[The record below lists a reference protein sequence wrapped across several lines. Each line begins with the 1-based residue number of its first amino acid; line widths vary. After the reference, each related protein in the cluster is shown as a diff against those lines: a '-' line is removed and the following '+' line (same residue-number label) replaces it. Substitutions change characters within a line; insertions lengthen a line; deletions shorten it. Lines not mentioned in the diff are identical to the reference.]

1 MAACAGAHLLLRL
14 ECGGQ
19 ANNFKL
25 CRCLEQV
32 GTRSRWPIFLPDPAL
47 KCNLPHAGPA
57 TFFRCAGATKKLT
70 RGRWCGIVVA
80 QTVLWAMGHDKPSG
94 TAPALPLLRSGR
106 RVVVG
111 GLLKR
116 NGRRLRH
123 RRLWQ
128 WTLHACAI
136 CAPGRGAR
144 LMARSCSGVDVQ
156 AAAMPSGK

>member
-1 MAACAGAHLLLRL
+1 MQLAS
-14 ECGGQ
+14 CGSSNCFQ
-19 ANNFKL
+19 V
-25 CRCLEQV
+25 CRGNQK
-32 GTRSRWPIFLPDPAL
+32 I
-47 KCNLPHAGPA
+47 
-57 TFFRCAGATKKLT
+57 T
-70 RGRWCGIVVA
+70 RGRWCGIVAA

-116 NGRRLRH
+116 NGRRFRH

-144 LMARSCSGVDVQ
+144 LMARSCSGPMLCHCPCNRVCLKMFGGGGRQSINGLFFVEMQ
-156 AAAMPSGK
+156 ASFCSTRIIKKPIMD